1 MSKDD
6 PQVNEDGAVTDA
18 EAEATETVEETVVQ
32 DEAEAEA
39 VEAPNADDTVAT
51 EAEGEAPEVAADD
64 GSEEAAQVDP
74 MRVVEAVLMA
84 ADAPITAQKIAGIM
98 GTCTGRDV
106 KKHIEALNEQYDE
119 WDVSF
124 RIEQLAGGY
133 QILTQPLY
141 NTWLKKLLRVRAE
154 TKLTGAAMETLAI
167 VAYKQPCTRADVEAV
182 RGVAVGDG
190 LNRLREMNM
199 VKIVGRAED
208 LGRPILYGTTRRF
221 LEVFGLGSLDD
232 LPQVEAL
239 KPGGKAVAKSEAAK
253 EAADEAEASNRDD
266 DDDGAGAASND
277 AAGHDGTDEAVANE
291 AESQVDGDGHDDAER
306 RDDEAPSLALV
317 NDDDDGSEEEP
328 VAAKR
333 KRRAAN
339 E

>member
-18 EAEATETVEETVVQ
+18 EAEATETVEDTAVQ
-32 DEAEAEA
+32 EEAEA
-39 VEAPNADDTVAT
+39 VEAPNADDAVAS

-64 GSEEAAQVDP
+64 SSDEAAQVDP

-119 WDVSF
+119 WEVAF
-124 RIEQLAGGY
+124 RVEQLAGGY

-266 DDDGAGAASND
+266 DDDGAGEAAD
-277 AAGHDGTDEAVANE
+277 HDGADEAVAND

-306 RDDEAPSLALV
+306 QDDEAPSLALV
-317 NDDDDGSEEEP
+317 NDDDDGSEEAP

>member
-6 PQVNEDGAVTDA
+6 PQVNEDGTVTDA
-18 EAEATETVEETVVQ
+18 EAEAAEVVDESVARDESGEVVDETAASETDTETT
-32 DEAEAEA
+32 DG
-39 VEAPNADDTVAT
+39 AT
-51 EAEGEAPEVAADD
+51 AAGPD
-64 GSEEAAQVDP
+64 EAAQVDP

-98 GTCTGRDV
+98 GTCTGREV

-119 WDVSF
+119 WGVAF

-190 LNRLREMNM
+190 LNRLREMNL

-239 KPGGKAVAKSEAAK
+239 KPGGKAVAKSAAAK
-253 EAADEAEASNRDD
+253 DASADEDVGASNRDD
-266 DDDGAGAASND
+266 DDDGTEDGSND
-277 AAGHDGTDEAVANE
+277 EVADDGTDDEAAND
-291 AESQVDGDGHDDAER
+291 AVNHDA
-306 RDDEAPSLALV
+306 DDESPSLALV
-317 NDDDDGSEEEP
+317 NEDDSADDE
-328 VAAKR
+328 AMND

>member
-6 PQVNEDGAVTDA
+6 PKTKEDGTVTNV
-18 EAEATETVEETVVQ
+18 EAEATELVDEAVARDESGEVVDETAASETDADATDGATAAGS
-32 DEAEAEA
+32 DEAE
-39 VEAPNADDTVAT
+39 
-51 EAEGEAPEVAADD
+51 
-64 GSEEAAQVDP
+64 QVDP

-98 GTCTGRDV
+98 GTCTGREV

-119 WDVSF
+119 WGVAF

-154 TKLTGAAMETLAI
+154 TKLTGASMETLAI

-190 LNRLREMNM
+190 LNRLREMNL

-239 KPGGKAVAKSEAAK
+239 KPGGKAVAKSEAQEDAS
-253 EAADEAEASNRDD
+253 ADEDAGASNRDD
-266 DDDGAGAASND
+266 GAEDVSNDVVADDGTDDETSND
-277 AAGHDGTDEAVANE
+277 AVSHEV
-291 AESQVDGDGHDDAER
+291 GDAS
-306 RDDEAPSLALV
+306 PSLALV
-317 NDDDDGSEEEP
+317 NDDDNAEDE
-328 VAAKR
+328 AAAVND

>member
-6 PQVNEDGAVTDA
+6 PQVSEDSAMTD
-18 EAEATETVEETVVQ
+18 AEATETVEESVAQ
-32 DEAEAEA
+32 NEAEA
-39 VEAPNADDTVAT
+39 PDADDTVAS
-51 EAEGEAPEVAADD
+51 EVEGEA
-64 GSEEAAQVDP
+64 SEGATDESVEAAQVDP

-106 KKHIEALNEQYDE
+106 KKHIETLNEQYGE
-119 WDVSF
+119 WDVAF
-124 RIEQLAGGY
+124 RVEQLAGGY

-190 LNRLREMNM
+190 LNRLREMNL

-253 EAADEAEASNRDD
+253 
-266 DDDGAGAASND
+266 GAAGDEDVESSDRDGDDD
-277 AAGHDGTDEAVANE
+277 AAGDLSNDPARDGADETVAN
-291 AESQVDGDGHDDAER
+291 DAER
-306 RDDEAPSLALV
+306 HLNEAPSLALV
-317 NDDDDGSEEEP
+317 NDDDGEEES
-328 VAAKR
+328 VAAED